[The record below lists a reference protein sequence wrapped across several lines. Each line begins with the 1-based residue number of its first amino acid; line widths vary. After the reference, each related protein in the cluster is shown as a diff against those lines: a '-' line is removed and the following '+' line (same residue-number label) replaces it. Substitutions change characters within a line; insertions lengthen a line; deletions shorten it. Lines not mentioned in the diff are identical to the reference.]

1 MCDHCF
7 LNQIANLR
15 IKFEISKFI
24 KENLIL
30 LPPRVMI
37 PISPYYEYGAF
48 PVKLGGDIGPMEGVE
63 PSFAA
68 PITDKELEA
77 PLGYMGIC
85 TS

>member
-1 MCDHCF
+1 
-7 LNQIANLR
+7 
-15 IKFEISKFI
+15 
-24 KENLIL
+24 
-30 LPPRVMI
+30 MI